1 MHLGLPFPTY
11 LGWYIGPIL
20 TLATALFCI
29 AKYNRFLKT
38 EEKQKENK

>member
-11 LGWYIGPIL
+11 LGWYFGPIL

-29 AKYNRFLKT
+29 VKYNNFLKK
-38 EEKQKENK
+38 EKQKENK